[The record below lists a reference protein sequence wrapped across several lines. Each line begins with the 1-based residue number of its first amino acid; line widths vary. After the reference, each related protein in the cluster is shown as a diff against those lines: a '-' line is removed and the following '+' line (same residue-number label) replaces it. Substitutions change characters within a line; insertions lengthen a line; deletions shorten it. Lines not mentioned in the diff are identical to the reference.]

1 MVGFAGGVFR
11 LGLCFVFNVKKL
23 VSFTLCGLLV
33 FGLGACNA
41 GDDSSATRKKAWYPP
56 SSTPDASATPT
67 DDASPVV
74 GPDPANP
81 HLIPRPFVNPD
92 GSLNPPTEP
101 DLTDHSE
108 QGVRKA
114 SEFFMQV
121 VQYYSQTNDK
131 EFFRKY
137 FDPDSQSGQYA
148 LEDWEGINSLNE
160 SGKFY
165 YLEDFETVFEDP
177 EVVENVVGAKGSYK
191 AFSETTQTYEKHRF
205 AVAVTANPETNKL
218 WVYELIIGASE

>member
-1 MVGFAGGVFR
+1 M
-11 LGLCFVFNVKKL
+11 FNVKKL
-23 VSFTLCGLLV
+23 VSFTLCSLVV
-33 FGLGACNA
+33 FGLGACSA
-41 GDDSSATRKKAWYPP
+41 DDDSSATRKKAWYPP

-108 QGVRKA
+108 QGVRQA

-121 VQYYSQTNDK
+121 YMYYAQTNDTEYLK
-131 EFFRKY
+131 QY
-137 FDPDSQSGQYA
+137 FDPESVS
-148 LEDWEGINSLNE
+148 LNNLLVDWEEVRAWADGRGI
-160 SGKFY
+160 Y
-165 YLEDFETVFEDP
+165 YLEEFKTRVATAEEQEIMQGNTGSDGTV
-177 EVVENVVGAKGSYK
+177 K
-191 AFSETTQTYEKHRF
+191 AFYETDQKYQSLWF
-205 AVAVTANPETNKL
+205 AMSISINPVTNKF
-218 WVYELIIGASE
+218 WVYELGLGREK

>member
-1 MVGFAGGVFR
+1 M
-11 LGLCFVFNVKKL
+11 FNVKKL
-23 VSFTLCGLLV
+23 VSFTLCSLIV
-33 FGLGACNA
+33 FGLGACGSN
-41 GDDSSATRKKAWYPP
+41 DDSSATRKKAWYPP

-121 VQYYSQTNDK
+121 YMYYAQTNDTEYLK
-131 EFFRKY
+131 QY
-137 FDPDSQSGQYA
+137 FDPESTTLRLL
-148 LEDWEGINSLNE
+148 LEDWESLNAW
-160 SGKFY
+160 SNGGNFY
-165 YLEDFETVFEDP
+165 FLNEFETRVATE
-177 EVVENVVGAKGSYK
+177 EEILETNGITGADGRTK
-191 AFSETTQTYEKHRF
+191 AFYENDQRF
-205 AVAVTANPETNKL
+205 RQLEFGVSINTNAATNEM
-218 WVYELIIGASE
+218 WIYELLVGEVA